1 MQAILVPLLGVA
13 DAIKLRR
20 DEEIADPKLTPPAG
34 RGGASKS
41 PNRRVE
47 GGHLSREGSYH
58 GVTLGIPS
66 AEM

>member
-1 MQAILVPLLGVA
+1 MRSSSAA
-13 DAIKLRR
+13 N
-20 DEEIADPKLTPPAG
+20 EEIADPKFDAAGWAPAA
-34 RGGASKS
+34 RARRRVKV
-41 PNRRVE
+41 PDRRVE